1 VLMRAQHRSWAPGVE
16 LATAAARWRPHG
28 GGVGVSSAEEAR
40 EKEEP
45 RWER

>member
-1 VLMRAQHRSWAPGVE
+1 MLMRSQHRSWALGLE

-28 GGVGVSSAEEAR
+28 DGVRVASAEEAR
-40 EKEEP
+40 GKEEP